1 MCDNPLA
8 LIAVIAFVVLVGF
21 VVWALLQF
29 CRTLQRI
36 EEMVVNTERELT
48 PLLANLR
55 ESSERIRI
63 SITHVQRGIY
73 RAEGLLEAIGEVGDS
88 LRSVNDFLRNGTSQ
102 YLNQGM
108 ALWSGFQAFRNY
120 FKRSNESKGE

>member
-1 MCDNPLA
+1 MFINVLA
-8 LIAVIAFVVLVGF
+8 LIVVIAFVVLVGY
-21 VVWALLQF
+21 VIWALRNF
-29 CRTLQRI
+29 CRTLQRVDDATI
-36 EEMVVNTERELT
+36 NIERELT

-63 SITHVQRGIY
+63 TVEHVQKGVY
-73 RAEGLLEAIGEVGDS
+73 RAETLLEAIGEVGDS
-88 LRSVNDFLRNGTSQ
+88 LHTVNDFLRNRTGQ

-120 FKRSNESKGE
+120 FKRAREAKGE

>member
-1 MCDNPLA
+1 MCNNTLA
-8 LIAVIAFVVLVGF
+8 LIAVIAFVVLVGY
-21 VVWALLQF
+21 VVWTLAQLR
-29 CRTLQRI
+29 RTLQRVD
-36 EEMVVNTERELT
+36 EMIVNTDRELA

-63 SITHVQRGIY
+63 TVIHLQKGAE
-73 RAEGLLEAIGEVGDS
+73 RAEGLLEAVGEVGDS
-88 LRSVNDFLRNGTSQ
+88 LRSVNNFLRNGTSQ

-120 FKRSNESKGE
+120 FKRSKESKGE

>member
-1 MCDNPLA
+1 MCNNPLA
-8 LIAVIAFVVLVGF
+8 LIAVLAFVVLVGY
-21 VVWALLQF
+21 VVWTLIQLR
-29 CRTLQRI
+29 RTLQRVD
-36 EEMVVNTERELT
+36 EMIVNTERELT

-63 SITHVQRGIY
+63 SIVHLQKGAI

-88 LRSVNDFLRNGTSQ
+88 LRGVNEFLRNGTRQ

-108 ALWSGFQAFRNY
+108 ALWSGFQAVRNY
-120 FKRSNESKGE
+120 FKRSHESKGE